1 MLPAVETQGQTEA
14 VRPSLLNT
22 WLLGHGMAPE
32 RVRFVLV
39 GALNTVVGLSFFA
52 LFNALI
58 GDSGHYAY
66 LATVVIAQFLGV
78 QFAFCTQ
85 RLIVFRARGGRILHE
100 LLRFYL
106 VYSVGLIANL
116 AILPLLV
123 EVAGLP
129 VFPAQVLFTISL
141 AVVSYLAGRSF
152 VFRLHR

>member
-1 MLPAVETQGQTEA
+1 MLPAVKTQGQTEA

-129 VFPAQVLFTISL
+129 VFPAQVLFTVSL